1 MAAGHPYWFIM
12 SLQNPTPGQGA
23 ATTESHAVAAGASQ
37 QADIRR
43 EPGTFD
49 ASGARPYER
58 LIALAVLVLL
68 LIGCVAVLRP
78 FFSAILWAAVLAF
91 ALWPAN
97 RRLVAWLRGRRWL
110 AAMLITLSIAA
121 ALVGPLTIAVANLAD
136 DATALL
142 AAGRRWLEE
151 GLPPAPHWLG
161 SIPLLGPRAADYWN
175 DLASEL
181 TALAREAPPQ
191 HDAATQPLTST
202 LAETSRLRQTLRA
215 VLLWTRSWILTFGLA
230 IGSGVVQVILSL
242 LVLYFLLRD
251 GEAVA
256 QRLAAMTV
264 RVGGARGRQLLD
276 VAGNTVRG
284 VIYGILGT
292 ALAQGLM
299 AGIGFLIAGVPG
311 ATLLGLLT
319 FLLSV
324 LPIGPP
330 MVWIPV
336 AAWLFHQGRIPWGI
350 FMLLWGLGVSSID
363 NVIKPWIISRGSR
376 MPFLLIFFGVLG
388 GVLTFGFIGVFIGP
402 TLLAVAYR
410 LIEQWSASVPEQP
423 TAGAARP

>member
-1 MAAGHPYWFIM
+1 M
-12 SLQNPTPGQGA
+12 SLQSPTPGQGGR
-23 ATTESHAVAAGASQ
+23 TTESHAVAADSAQ
-37 QADIRR
+37 QPGLRR
-43 EPGTFD
+43 DPGTFE
-49 ASGARPYER
+49 APGPRPYER

-68 LIGCVAVLRP
+68 LMGCVAVLRP

-97 RRLVAWLRGRRWL
+97 RRLVAWLRGRRSL

-142 AAGRRWLEE
+142 AAGRRWLQE
-151 GLPPAPHWLG
+151 GLPPSPQWLG
-161 SIPLLGPRAADYWN
+161 SIPLLGPRAAEYWN
-175 DLASEL
+175 DLAREL
-181 TALAREAPPQ
+181 TALARESPPQ
-191 HDAATQPLTST
+191 PDAATQPLSST
-202 LAETSRLRQTLRA
+202 LPESSRLRQTLRA
-215 VLLWTRSWILTFGLA
+215 LLLWTRSWILTFGLA

-330 MVWIPV
+330 LVWIPV
-336 AAWLFHQGRIPWGI
+336 AGWLFHQGRISWGI

-410 LIEQWSASVPEQP
+410 LVEQWSAAVPEQSSS
-423 TAGAARP
+423 TARP